1 MSSSNVKH
9 ELFSHFARVGKA
21 LSNSNRLELLEFI
34 AQGERGVEALAK
46 ISGLTV
52 ANTSQHLQ
60 LLRQAGLVVTRKA
73 GQHVY
78 YRLAGDEVI
87 VLLDTLR
94 KVAEKHIADVEK
106 LVANNLTTK
115 DNLEPVPARELLARV
130 REGLVTVLDVRPPE
144 EYAAGHLPGAV
155 NIPLA
160 ELEKH
165 LDEFRPNQEVVAYC
179 RGPHCILAYDAVVK
193 LRSKGVKAQRLKDGF
208 PEWKTAGLPVENE
221 AEEAH

>member
-1 MSSSNVKH
+1 MSSGNVKH

-34 AQGERGVEALAK
+34 AQGERGVEALAR

-60 LLRQAGLVVTRKA
+60 LLRQAGLVATRKE

-87 VLLDTLR
+87 VLLDMLR

-106 LVANNLTTK
+106 LIANNLTAK
-115 DNLEPVPARELLARV
+115 DNLEPVRAKELLARV

-193 LRSKGVKAQRLKDGF
+193 LRSKGVKAQRLEDGF
-208 PEWKTAGLPVENE
+208 PEWKTAGLPIEDE
-221 AEEAH
+221 TEEVR